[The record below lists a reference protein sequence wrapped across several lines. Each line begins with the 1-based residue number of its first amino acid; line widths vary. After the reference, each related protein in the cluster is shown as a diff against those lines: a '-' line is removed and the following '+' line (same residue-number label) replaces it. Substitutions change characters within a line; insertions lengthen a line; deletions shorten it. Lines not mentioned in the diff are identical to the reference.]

1 MPFYQYSFI
10 IPNNFVSKSVKEL
23 LTGLLFPRSIRGL
36 LRQKKRLLLNG
47 RNIPTSELVSPGD
60 KLSFSLETSDFSKG
74 QNYLPNNDRRLRIL
88 SEKEDYL
95 LVDKPAGMKMHP
107 HSPNETD
114 TLLNYVEAQLKGHL
128 SRSCPAH
135 AFMVHRIDRDT
146 SGVVIIAKNPLA
158 VGILDQL
165 LAKKRIKRTYL
176 AWVSGN
182 LENKKGSIDQAIA
195 VDPINPY
202 KIIVDQA
209 GQKAVT
215 HWTKI
220 HTVYQN
226 TLVRVS
232 LETGRTHQI
241 RVHFA
246 AIGHPIVGDHLY
258 NGLAYS
264 RLLLHSA
271 TIEIPELF
279 SESRQS
285 HTITTAIPKDFPRQ
299 LKLD

>member
-1 MPFYQYSFI
+1 
-10 IPNNFVSKSVKEL
+10 
-23 LTGLLFPRSIRGL
+23 
-36 LRQKKRLLLNG
+36 
-47 RNIPTSELVSPGD
+47 
-60 KLSFSLETSDFSKG
+60 
-74 QNYLPNNDRRLRIL
+74 RIL

-202 KIIVDQA
+202 KRIVDQA

-215 HWTKI
+215 H
-220 HTVYQN
+220 
-226 TLVRVS
+226 
-232 LETGRTHQI
+232 
-241 RVHFA
+241 
-246 AIGHPIVGDHLY
+246 
-258 NGLAYS
+258 
-264 RLLLHSA
+264 
-271 TIEIPELF
+271 
-279 SESRQS
+279 
-285 HTITTAIPKDFPRQ
+285 
-299 LKLD
+299 